1 MSLCANCQPCLQPAE
16 EFRGV
21 PAYQM
26 QEEDAILL
34 YALRTASD
42 WLPAPQDIFKALGPV
57 KNVRLVRD
65 KGLNV
70 GAAYVT
76 YEEPS
81 AATQAVSAING
92 QEICGK
98 ACPVPSQG
106 VHDAAS

>member
-1 MSLCANCQPCLQPAE
+1 M
-16 EFRGV
+16 
-21 PAYQM
+21 
-26 QEEDAILL
+26 L

-57 KNVRLVRD
+57 KSVRLVRD

-76 YEEPS
+76 YEEQS
-81 AATQAVSAING
+81 AATQAVSAIDG

-98 ACPVPSQG
+98 ARPAQAARAFVPQADVSQLLCAG
-106 VHDAAS
+106 